1 LNGTEYD
8 SLFKVAESR
17 DIAPEKVAEVLI
29 SNGRQIYLHFIEEH
43 MGTIEFEGL
52 KKVEEPTTY
61 RIEPDKIFPLTP
73 DSRIDLVNALMEGK
87 DECDLKVRIIW
98 EDHAS
103 NNIGFYII
111 KVHVN
116 LMSHVVMNYEDL
128 RFLTPHLLNTD
139 GGRTESVGSSPAK
152 FFSVGSSPAKFF
164 NDKYFHQLVLR
175 IMRKE
180 GTNWNIVKRNLSK
193 HTLEGEKIR
202 IVAVSNHEGEMR
214 PQIQFSTDDAIEPYK
229 VMESTFKKKLTAYRK
244 HLRELPLPSNNR

>member
-1 LNGTEYD
+1 MNGTEYD

-98 EDHAS
+98 EEHEDK
-103 NNIGFYII
+103 NVGFFII

-116 LMSHVVMNYEDL
+116 LMSNLVIKYEDL
-128 RFLTPHLLNTD
+128 RFLPPHLLNTD
-139 GGRTESVGSSPAK
+139 GGRTESDGSSPAK
-152 FFSVGSSPAKFF
+152 FFD
-164 NDKYFHQLVLR
+164 DKYFHQLVLR
-175 IMRKE
+175 TMKKE
-180 GTNWNIVKRNLSK
+180 GSNWNIVKRNLSR
-193 HTLEGEKIR
+193 HTLDGEEIEFINVTNR
-202 IVAVSNHEGEMR
+202 DGDMR
-214 PQIQFSTDDAIEPYK
+214 PQIRFFTVDFVEPYE
-229 VMESTFKKKLTAYRK
+229 VMESTFIKNLTAYRK
-244 HLRELPLPSNNR
+244 HLK

>member
-1 LNGTEYD
+1 MNGTEYD

-52 KKVEEPTTY
+52 KKVEKPTTY
-61 RIEPDKIFPLTP
+61 RIELDKTFPLTP
-73 DSRIDLVNALMEGK
+73 DSRIDLVNALMEEK

-111 KVHVN
+111 KVHAN

-128 RFLTPHLLNTD
+128 RFLPPLSNID
-139 GGRTESVGSSPAK
+139 GGLTVSGGSSHAK
-152 FFSVGSSPAKFF
+152 FFS
-164 NDKYFHQLVLR
+164 DKNFHQLVLR
-175 IMRKE
+175 TMRKE

-193 HTLEGEKIR
+193 HTLEGEIVR
-202 IVAVSNHEGEMR
+202 IIEVSNHEGEMR
-214 PQIQFSTDDAIEPYK
+214 PQIQFSTVDSVEPYK

-244 HLRELPLPSNNR
+244 HLK

>member
-1 LNGTEYD
+1 MNGTEYD

-52 KKVEEPTTY
+52 KKVEKPTTY
-61 RIEPDKIFPLTP
+61 RIELDKTFPLTP

-128 RFLTPHLLNTD
+128 RFLPPLSNID
-139 GGRTESVGSSPAK
+139 GGLTVSGGSSHAK
-152 FFSVGSSPAKFF
+152 FFS
-164 NDKYFHQLVLR
+164 DKNFHQLVLR
-175 IMRKE
+175 TMRKE

-193 HTLEGEKIR
+193 HTLEGEKIK
-202 IVAVSNHEGEMR
+202 IIEVSNHEGEMR
-214 PQIQFSTDDAIEPYK
+214 PQIQFSTDDTIEPYK
-229 VMESTFKKKLTAYRK
+229 VLESTFKKKLTAYRK
-244 HLRELPLPSNNR
+244 HLKKLPLPSNDR

>member
-1 LNGTEYD
+1 MNGTEYD
-8 SLFKVAESR
+8 SFFKVAESR

-29 SNGRQIYLHFIEEH
+29 SNGRQIYLHFIKEH

-52 KKVEEPTTY
+52 KKIEEPTTY

-98 EDHAS
+98 EEHEDK
-103 NNIGFYII
+103 NVGFFII

-116 LMSHVVMNYEDL
+116 LMSNLVIKYEDL

-139 GGRTESVGSSPAK
+139 EGHTVTDGSSPAK
-152 FFSVGSSPAKFF
+152 FFD
-164 NDKYFHQLVLR
+164 DKYFHQLVLR
-175 IMRKE
+175 TMKKE
-180 GTNWNIVKRNLSK
+180 GSNWNIVKRNLRR
-193 HTLEGEKIR
+193 HTLEDEKIK
-202 IVAVSNHEGEMR
+202 IIGIYNHEGEMR
-214 PQIQFSTDDAIEPYK
+214 TQIQLLKVDFAEPYK

>member
-1 LNGTEYD
+1 MNGTEYD

-52 KKVEEPTTY
+52 NKVEKPTTY
-61 RIEPDKIFPLTP
+61 RIELDKTFPLTP

-87 DECDLKVRIIW
+87 DECDLKVRLIW

-139 GGRTESVGSSPAK
+139 GGRTEA
-152 FFSVGSSPAKFF
+152 VGSSPAKFF
-164 NDKYFHQLVLR
+164 NNKYFHQLVLR

-193 HTLEGEKIR
+193 HTLEGEKIK
-202 IVAVSNHEGEMR
+202 IIEVSNYEGEMR
-214 PQIQFSTDDAIEPYK
+214 PQIQFYTVHSVEPYT

-244 HLRELPLPSNNR
+244 HLK

>member
-1 LNGTEYD
+1 MNGTEYD

-98 EDHAS
+98 EEHEDK
-103 NNIGFYII
+103 NVGFFII

-116 LMSHVVMNYEDL
+116 LMPNLVIKYEDL

-139 GGRTESVGSSPAK
+139 GGRTE
-152 FFSVGSSPAKFF
+152 SVGSSPAKFF

-193 HTLEGEKIR
+193 HTLEGEKIK
-202 IVAVSNHEGEMR
+202 IIEVSNHEGEMR
-214 PQIQFSTDDAIEPYK
+214 PQIQFSTVDSVEPYK

-244 HLRELPLPSNNR
+244 HLK

>member
-1 LNGTEYD
+1 MNGTEYD

-52 KKVEEPTTY
+52 KKVEKPTTY
-61 RIEPDKIFPLTP
+61 RIELDKTFPLTP

-152 FFSVGSSPAKFF
+152 FF

-193 HTLEGEKIR
+193 HTLEGEKIK
-202 IVAVSNHEGEMR
+202 IIEVSNQEGEMR
-214 PQIQFSTDDAIEPYK
+214 PQIQLSTVDSVEPYK

-244 HLRELPLPSNNR
+244 HIRNLPLLSNNK